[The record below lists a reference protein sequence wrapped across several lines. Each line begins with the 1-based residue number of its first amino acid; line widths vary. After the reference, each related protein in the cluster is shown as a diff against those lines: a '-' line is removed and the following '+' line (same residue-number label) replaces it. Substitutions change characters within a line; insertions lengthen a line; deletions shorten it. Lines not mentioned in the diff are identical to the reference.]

1 MTSNLASTEIAD
13 HAMDLR
19 REAEVFAKERNE
31 GKNDDDDDDLEEKIT
46 ISRQFKV

>member
-31 GKNDDDDDDLEEKIT
+31 GKSDDDDLEEKIT